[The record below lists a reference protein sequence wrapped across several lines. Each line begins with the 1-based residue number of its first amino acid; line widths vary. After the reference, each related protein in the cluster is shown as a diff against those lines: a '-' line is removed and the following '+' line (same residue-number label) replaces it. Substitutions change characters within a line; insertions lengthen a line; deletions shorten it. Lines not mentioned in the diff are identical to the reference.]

1 MLLWVKCYQIAL
13 HTTEKSSIKGQV
25 DDMANF
31 IFVLRNRQG
40 FPDSSVVKNPPAN
53 ARNMG
58 LILDPV
64 SPTFLAATKPVHHNY

>member
-58 LILDPV
+58 LILDAV
-64 SPTFLAATKPVHHNY
+64 SPTFLEATKPMHHNY